1 VTAVVRGR
9 SIQHPFVLLILAA
22 ASWGVGTVLSKRALD
37 DIPPLTLLPI
47 QLVASLAV
55 LAVVMRR
62 RRMSF
67 RGSPKLLARLG
78 ILNPGLAYVLSLL
91 GLVSISASLSVLL
104 WAIEPVAILI
114 LATWLLR
121 ERVTPLVVLL
131 SFVALV
137 GMVIVVF
144 DPASSG
150 QLIGIALT
158 LAGVGCCAVYAIVAR
173 RWLGTADSTAEVVL
187 AQQLYALAF
196 STVAVVGIG
205 LLGGAVRPESV
216 SPVALVSAI
225 GSGVLYYAAAY
236 WCYLSAL
243 RKVPAS
249 VAAISFYLVP
259 VFGVGAGHLLL
270 GERLD
275 TRQWLGAAVVL
286 SAVLAVGWLS
296 GREAAREKPVVLSVP
311 GG

>member
-1 VTAVVRGR
+1 MTAAVRGR

-47 QLVASLAV
+47 QLLASLAV

-67 RGSPKLLARLG
+67 RRSPKLLARLG

-104 WAIEPVAILI
+104 WAIEPVPILI

-121 ERVTPLVVLL
+121 ERVTSLVMLL
-131 SFVALV
+131 SFVALI
-137 GMVIVVF
+137 GMVVVVF

-150 QLIGIALT
+150 QLIGVALT

-173 RWLGTADSTAEVVL
+173 RWLGTADSTGEVVL

-196 STVAVVGIG
+196 SLVAVVAIG
-205 LLGGAVRPESV
+205 LLGGAVRPESI
-216 SPVALVSAI
+216 SAAALVSAV

-243 RKVPAS
+243 RTVPAS

-275 TRQWLGAAVVL
+275 VRQWLGAAIVL
-286 SAVLAVGWLS
+286 SAVLSVGWLS
-296 GREAAREKPVVLSVP
+296 NRETAREKAVVVSVP